1 MKKRSSL
8 QMMTNIEIKRTLNRI
23 KNLKNESCQVFERGF
38 TDYIFCEVI
47 QKLKNRPD
55 FIIATNNNSILLG
68 YEYNANS
75 LRLEIEISQDN
86 CAKVTII
93 FNELFGY
100 KTDNLV
106 IATIKPKI
114 SWINEND
121 IKEIDN
127 ISDIINKLKNN
138 NARD

>member
-1 MKKRSSL
+1 
-8 QMMTNIEIKRTLNRI
+8 MMTNTEIKRTLNRI

-93 FNELFGY
+93 FNELFGH

-106 IATIKPKI
+106 IATIKPKT

-138 NARD
+138 V